1 MVPACATRA
10 EEGMV
15 VRTNTESIRK
25 LRKLG
30 LELLLSNHHGDCTA
44 PCNMVCPA
52 GIDIR
57 SYLSEAIRGNFAVS
71 LRIIK
76 ERNPFPSV
84 CGRIC
89 PHPCED
95 HCRRKLVDDAVSI
108 NQVKRFISDRDR
120 CSVNA

>member
-1 MVPACATRA
+1 MNVGVVPACATKC
-10 EEGMV
+10 EPGMV
-15 VRTNTESIRK
+15 VLTRTDNIVK
-25 LRKLG
+25 LRRMA
-30 LELLLSNHHGDCTA
+30 LELLLSNHHGDCVA

-57 SYLSEAIRGNFAVS
+57 GYLSEAMRGNFADA

-89 PHPCED
+89 PHTCED
-95 HCRRKLVDDAVSI
+95 ACRRHGGLHPLVFQPVI
-108 NQVKRFISDRDR
+108 PERKNR
-120 CSVNA
+120 